1 MYSLEYID
9 IFKDA
14 VPLGFISAKIFQ
26 TSKTEKECRGQGH
39 AKHDTTTTVL
49 YCGEFNLDS
58 WWNLI

>member
-58 WWNLI
+58 